1 MQTYQLEID
10 KRVQKDLE
18 SLSTEIQDRVL
29 ERLESLT
36 ANPFA
41 PGTIKLKGED
51 LYRVRVGDYRI
62 IFDVDTK
69 ARVVIVLAI
78 AHRSQAYR

>member
-1 MQTYQLEID
+1 MQSYQLEIS
-10 KRVQKDLE
+10 KRVAKDLG

-51 LYRVRVGDYRI
+51 LYRVRIGDYRI
-62 IFDVDTK
+62 IFDVDTH
-69 ARVVIVLAI
+69 ARVVTVLAVD
-78 AHRSQAYR
+78 HRSQAYR